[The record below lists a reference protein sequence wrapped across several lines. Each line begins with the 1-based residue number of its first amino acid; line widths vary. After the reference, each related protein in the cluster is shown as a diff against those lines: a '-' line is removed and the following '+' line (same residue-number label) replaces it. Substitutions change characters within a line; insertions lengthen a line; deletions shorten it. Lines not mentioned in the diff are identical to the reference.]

1 MVCLSLVFRGSP
13 FALDLSADQGPCRC
27 REDYAISASGRALMN
42 DESHV
47 PEFLTRQLPPRSRR
61 LVLRTIDEVRA
72 HCLTRG
78 PTNTNYIALTVRGD
92 EFRYKIRASK
102 KIASGWQVAARIPPS
117 RKVTSREGGV
127 RKQTEA
133 LVGHIGADFRFKRRG
148 KSLPDN
154 DPIVRAFVLFHDLI
168 FVRNVMRPIEMKI
181 EAEFPIHPK
190 TPNKTD
196 S

>member
-1 MVCLSLVFRGSP
+1 
-13 FALDLSADQGPCRC
+13 
-27 REDYAISASGRALMN
+27 MN
-42 DESHV
+42 DESHI
-47 PEFLTRQLPPRSRR
+47 PAFLTRQHTPRSRR
-61 LVLRTIDEVRA
+61 LVLTTTDEVRG
-72 HCLTRG
+72 HCLARA
-78 PTNTNYIALTVRGD
+78 PTNTNYIALTVRGA

-102 KIASGWQVAARIPPS
+102 KIASGWQVAARISPS

-127 RKQTEA
+127 RKQAEA

-168 FVRNVMRPIEMKI
+168 FVRNVMRPAEMKV
-181 EAEFPIHPK
+181 EAEFPIHSQPPAK
-190 TPNKTD
+190 PD